1 MHVIIWNHMIQ
12 SLVAKLFS
20 KIKVSRI
27 LSSEDDVC
35 AHVHLH
41 AYAHGY
47 ALKKSKRK
55 NLTMCLLL

>member
-1 MHVIIWNHMIQ
+1 MIQ

-47 ALKKSKRK
+47 ALKKSKGK